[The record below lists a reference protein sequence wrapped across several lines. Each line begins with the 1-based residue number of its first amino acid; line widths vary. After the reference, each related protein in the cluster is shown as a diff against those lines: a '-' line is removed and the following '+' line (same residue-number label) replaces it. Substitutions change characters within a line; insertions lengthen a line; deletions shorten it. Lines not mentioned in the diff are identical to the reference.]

1 MDEFSASRWHLKSTN
16 GRLLTPRVDQTE
28 SNQQRGEPS
37 LTIAFI
43 ELGREAGAPGFGPVS
58 ALRTHSCWACA
69 KDHLSVEAG
78 PRRENHHRLAVMKK
92 TKQTSLSSRKKS
104 ATVSDRR
111 ARRLTQDEIDERVV
125 AQADDDSA
133 WEPLVHV
140 SRKRAAIGLPGS
152 LAQRAAF
159 LARLHRERN
168 LQTWIEKVIRER
180 VELEERAFTQ
190 ARRELGSK
198 SRRLTSR

>member
-1 MDEFSASRWHLKSTN
+1 
-16 GRLLTPRVDQTE
+16 
-28 SNQQRGEPS
+28 
-37 LTIAFI
+37 
-43 ELGREAGAPGFGPVS
+43 
-58 ALRTHSCWACA
+58 
-69 KDHLSVEAG
+69 
-78 PRRENHHRLAVMKK
+78 MKK
-92 TKQTSLSSRKKS
+92 TKQTSSSSRKKPV
-104 ATVSDRR
+104 TVADRR
-111 ARRLTQDEIDERVV
+111 VRRLTQDEIDERVV